1 MRRRDSSCG
10 AFCIFPNKFNLDDLS
25 RSRDWPVTRAT
36 VLSAVYP
43 RADYG
48 CTVATV
54 YYEYIVDGKKVRRGF
69 CEAVY
74 RAGAGRTIGRLGRV
88 GHACALVSGSASGV
102 RGDLLQRCDGRRF
115 SLKERERV
123 PSGDKMQNRKFGF
136 YLRFTV
142 IAALGTII
150 ASSVASGQVADRPWM
165 NPKLSPEERA
175 DMVLKQMT
183 LDEKLALLHGNGMA
197 HAPQWQMPLTYL
209 ANGGAGYVEG
219 VKRLGIPAL
228 LISDAGYGVRDS
240 GANGRYSTAMPSSLG
255 AAASWDQDSAC
266 EFGTVIGQELRAQ
279 GFNMTLGGGVDLAR
293 EPRNGRSFEYA
304 GEDPLLAGTV
314 VGNLMKCE
322 AGQHV
327 VGDIKHYVMN
337 DQETARFFVNAVISK
352 RAMQESDL
360 LAFHIAISI
369 ANPGAVM
376 CSYNRING
384 EFGCENSYTLRDVL
398 EKEWGF
404 KGFVISDWGGTHS
417 TEKASAAG
425 LDQEQPMADFFGPKL
440 KEAVE
445 GGKIPLSE
453 IDEHVRR
460 VLYAEFLSGIVD
472 DPSHLGVVDVEKG
485 FETSQRIEE
494 KSIVLLKNSP
504 TVLPIDRAKVHTIA
518 IIGAHADVGMISG
531 GGSAQVDPPGG
542 NAIMPPGKGAT
553 IWQKPVWFPTSPL
566 KALQT
571 KLPNA
576 KIDFDPGT
584 DPKSAANLAKSAD
597 LAIVFAYQ
605 WLAEDMDVPS
615 LSLPSNQDAL
625 IEQVAAANPNTIV
638 VLETGTTV
646 TMPWI
651 DKVAGVVEA
660 WYAGSSGHKALA
672 NVLVG
677 DVNPA
682 GKLPL
687 SFPKS
692 EADLP
697 HPDAPK
703 IPSESQVRAG
713 DVAENGAPTANAS
726 ARAGYAVHYDEGPEV
741 GYKWYEAQNK
751 KLLFPFGFG
760 LSYTTYAY
768 SGLSVDSIA
777 KTARFTIK
785 NTGARTGT
793 EIAQVYGRLPK
804 GSDEPF
810 KRLVGWKRITLAPG
824 ESQTVTV
831 AIDDRVL
838 KTFDEEKNAWNLP
851 PGEYQVLAGSS
862 SDNTPLTASLVL
874 R

>member
-1 MRRRDSSCG
+1 MS
-10 AFCIFPNKFNLDDLS
+10 
-25 RSRDWPVTRAT
+25 PV
-36 VLSAVYP
+36 
-43 RADYG
+43 
-48 CTVATV
+48 
-54 YYEYIVDGKKVRRGF
+54 
-69 CEAVY
+69 
-74 RAGAGRTIGRLGRV
+74 GR
-88 GHACALVSGSASGV
+88 
-102 RGDLLQRCDGRRF
+102 Q
-115 SLKERERV
+115 
-123 PSGDKMQNRKFGF
+123 MQNRKFGF
-136 YLRFTV
+136 YLLCTV
-142 IAALGTII
+142 IAALGMII
-150 ASSVASGQVADRPWM
+150 ATSVAAAQVADGPWM

-175 DMVLKQMT
+175 DMVLKQLT

-197 HAPQWQMPLTYL
+197 HASQWQMPLTHL
-209 ANGGAGYVEG
+209 TNGGAGYVED
-219 VKRLGIPAL
+219 VKRLGIPPL
-228 LISDAGYGVRDS
+228 VISDAGYGVRDS

-255 AAASWDQDSAC
+255 ATSSWDVDSAC

-293 EPRNGRSFEYA
+293 EPRNGRNFEYA

-322 AGQHV
+322 QAQHV

-337 DQETARFFVNAVISK
+337 DQETGRFFVNSVISK

-369 ANPGAVM
+369 AKPGAVM

-384 EFGCENSYTLRDVL
+384 DFGCENSYTLHDVL
-398 EKEWGF
+398 KHEWGF

-417 TEKASAAG
+417 TEKASGAG

-445 GGKIPLSE
+445 AGKLPLSE
-453 IDEHVRR
+453 IDDHARR

-472 DPSHLGVVDVEKG
+472 DPPQPGVVDVEKG
-485 FETSQRIEE
+485 FEVSQRVEE

-504 TVLPIDRAKVHTIA
+504 TVLPINPSKVHTIA
-518 IIGAHADVGMISG
+518 IIGGHADVGMLSG

-553 IWQKPVWFPTSPL
+553 VWQKPVWFPTSPL

-584 DPKSAANLAKSAD
+584 DPKSAAKLAKSAD
-597 LAIVFAYQ
+597 VVIVFAYQ
-605 WLAEDMDVPS
+605 WLAEDMDLPS
-615 LSLPSNQDAL
+615 LSLPDNQDTL
-625 IEQVAAANPNTIV
+625 IDQVAAANPHTIV
-638 VLETGTTV
+638 VLETGTAV

-677 DVNPA
+677 DVNPS

-713 DVAENGAPTANAS
+713 DVADNGAPTADAS
-726 ARAGYAVHYDEGPEV
+726 AHAGYAVHYDEGPEV

-751 KLLFPFGFG
+751 KPLFAFGFG

-768 SGLSVDSIA
+768 SGLSVDSTA
-777 KTARFTIK
+777 KTARFTVK
-785 NTGARTGT
+785 NTGKRAGT
-793 EIAQVYGRLPK
+793 EIAEVYARLPK
-804 GSDEPF
+804 GTDEPY
-810 KRLVGWKRITLAPG
+810 KRLVGWKRVTLAPG
-824 ESQTVTV
+824 ESKSITI

-838 KTFDEEKNAWNLP
+838 QIFDEEKNTWNMTK
-851 PGEYQVLAGSS
+851 GAYQVIVGGSS
-862 SDNTPLTASLVL
+862 DDTPLLASLEV